1 MEEIY
6 KTLEWSEETKIN
18 TALSI
23 CFEYLL
29 FCSNLTC
36 LIPSMTPTTKKSCCA
51 SIGLGVG
58 KSDLMVMES
67 ADDAL
72 TRKEKDGV

>member
-1 MEEIY
+1 
-6 KTLEWSEETKIN
+6 
-18 TALSI
+18 
-23 CFEYLL
+23 
-29 FCSNLTC
+29 
-36 LIPSMTPTTKKSCCA
+36 MTPTTKKSCCA
-51 SIGLGVG
+51 FVGPGAG